1 MPYRILEP
9 LAEAGALSYLY
20 FHAQS
25 AVAGVGAWELTPERI
40 ASTLGLALFVGF
52 YGGKIWRDFLST
64 RHATESES
72 SMVKRIDENVTE
84 IKMDLIARRAEVN
97 EKINHH
103 SWQIEAI
110 EKNMRQ
116 SDSRER
122 KNLRK
127 LEHLE
132 TRMSP
137 WLKEFEPEG
146 TRSIAMNFQRIDAEE
161 STDGGSNES

>member
-1 MPYRILEP
+1 MPTRLLEP
-9 LAEAGALSYLY
+9 LVEAGVMGLFYAHMQTSPVLIEN
-20 FHAQS
+20 
-25 AVAGVGAWELTPERI
+25 WTITPERFFWTVGGI
-40 ASTLGLALFVGF
+40 LFCGF
-52 YGGKIWRDFLST
+52 WAGKFWRDFIST

-72 SMVKRIDENVTE
+72 SMVKRIDENVTA

-146 TRSIAMNFQRIDAEE
+146 TRSIRPR
-161 STDGGSNES
+161 T